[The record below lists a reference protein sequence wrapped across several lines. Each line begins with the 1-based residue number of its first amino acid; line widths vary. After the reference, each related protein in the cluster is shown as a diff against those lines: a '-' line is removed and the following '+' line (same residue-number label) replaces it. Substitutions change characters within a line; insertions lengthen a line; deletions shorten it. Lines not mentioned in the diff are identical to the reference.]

1 MSPEETLMPLGF
13 TETEA
18 LTYCELL
25 RSGPSTGYRIA
36 QAIGKAQANT
46 YKTLST
52 LTQKGAVI
60 DDGGEPRM
68 FRAISPEH
76 LIRALE
82 TRLSEQASTARSA
95 LSKLESRQQEDRLY
109 QIRSVEQVWQR
120 CAEMIDQAREV
131 ILFDMFPEFE
141 AHLAPH
147 FNKAAKRGVSVEG
160 VVYADSQA
168 KQSDYG
174 VTRSRAAAD
183 ILSRWPGMGLR
194 IVVDADQHLLAL
206 IRRDGERV
214 LHALW
219 SESVYLSVMQHYALS
234 AEIRL
239 HNLPQ
244 EATCSPHMTIA
255 GPHPPGLRTLLSSSP
270 TQPDN

>member
-68 FRAISPEH
+68 FRAVSPDH

-82 TRLSEQASTARSA
+82 ARLNEQASTARNA
-95 LSKLESRQQEDRLY
+95 LSQLESRQQEDRLY
-109 QIRSVEQVWQR
+109 QIRSVEQIWQR
-120 CAEMIDQAREV
+120 CAEMIEQAREV

-141 AHLAPH
+141 ERLAPH
-147 FNKAAKRGVSVEG
+147 LNKAARRGVAIEG
-160 VVYADSQA
+160 VVYAEASTLRT
-168 KQSDYG
+168 DYS
-174 VTRSRAAAD
+174 VTRSRAADD
-183 ILSRWPGMGLR
+183 ILNRWPGMELR
-194 IVVDADQHLLAL
+194 LVVDANQHLLAL
-206 IRRDGERV
+206 IRRGGEGV

-244 EATCSPHMTIA
+244 EASCSPHMTIA
-255 GPHPPGLRTLLSSSP
+255 GLHPPGLRTLLASSP
-270 TQPDN
+270 THPEN